1 MSPTHYQTL
10 EVEPACD
17 ADEIRK
23 AYRLLAKQLHPDLLS
38 ERLKKAGAE
47 EFVKIQ
53 LAYEELSD
61 PGRRAD
67 YDKKLAKE
75 ARREEEAR
83 AAAAQ
88 PAPKPSAKPKPDA
101 KPDEPK
107 PEPAAEA
114 EDKPEKMLGWDTG
127 LSAALL
133 VGGAVAGGILA
144 WLQISEAESGWARVF
159 PISWIIITFL
169 LMILALFEDGVL
181 HSMFLAMAA
190 IAVLTGLFGGASW
203 IMLGIQIACT
213 GAIVGAIKLLVMF
226 VADRMDERS
235 AMRA

>member
-1 MSPTHYQTL
+1 MNPTHYQTL
-10 EVEPACD
+10 EVDPACD
-17 ADEIRK
+17 VDAIRK

-61 PGRRAD
+61 PRRRAA

-88 PAPKPSAKPKPDA
+88 PAPKPAAKTKTR
-101 KPDEPK
+101 PK
-107 PEPAAEA
+107 PETAAETES
-114 EDKPEKMLGWDTG
+114 EDKPERFLGWDTG
-127 LSAALL
+127 LAAALL
-133 VGGAVAGGILA
+133 IGAAVAGGILA
-144 WLQISEAESGWARVF
+144 WLQISAAESGWARVF

-181 HSMFLAMAA
+181 HSMFLAMGA
-190 IAVLTGLFGGASW
+190 IGVLTGLFGGATW
-203 IMLGIQIACT
+203 AMLGIQIACT
-213 GAIVGAIKLLVMF
+213 GAIVGAIKLLTMF
-226 VADRMDERS
+226 IADRMDERA
-235 AMRA
+235 AMHA